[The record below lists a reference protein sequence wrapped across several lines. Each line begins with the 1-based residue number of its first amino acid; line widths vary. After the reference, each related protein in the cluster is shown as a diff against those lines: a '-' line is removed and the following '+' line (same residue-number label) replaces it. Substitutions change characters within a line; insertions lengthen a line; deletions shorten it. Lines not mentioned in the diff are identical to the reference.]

1 MVQFFNS
8 KLEKKVEKNGKKK
21 MKIEGESYKTIWFVD
36 NLVKII
42 DQTKLP
48 HKFVIKDLKNVKDAI
63 NAIKT
68 MEVRG
73 APLIGATAA
82 YGLALSIIEKN
93 DLSFLKKS
101 SEELIASRPTAI
113 NLKWAVDR
121 MMKKLN
127 GINEKDI
134 LKIALEEAKVIK
146 EEDEGFCKNIG
157 LNGLKII
164 EEISNKKKDTVNILT
179 HCNAGWL
186 ATIDWGTATSPIYHA
201 HQKGIKV
208 HVWVDETRPRN
219 QGANLTSYELNEEGI
234 SNTVI
239 TDNAGGILM
248 QRGQVDMCIVGT
260 DRTLS
265 NGDVCNKIGTYLK
278 ALSAKDNNV
287 PFYVA
292 LPSST
297 IDWSIKDHKQIP
309 IEERNSEELS
319 YVEGIDE
326 NNEIKKVRIYPKK
339 SKSLNLAFDVTPAKL
354 VTGLITEKGICEASE
369 KGLKGLFK

>member
-1 MVQFFNS
+1 M
-8 KLEKKVEKNGKKK
+8 KINGK
-21 MKIEGESYKTIWFVD
+21 SYKTIWFE
-36 NLVKII
+36 NNIVKII

-48 HKFVIKDLKNVKDAI
+48 HQFLIKELKSVKDSI
-63 NAIKT
+63 NAIKN

-82 YGLALSIIEKN
+82 YGLVLSIIEKN
-93 DLSFLKKS
+93 DLSYLKKS
-101 SEELIASRPTAI
+101 SEELINSRPTAI

-121 MMKKLN
+121 MMKKLLGVN
-127 GINEKDI
+127 NSNI
-134 LKIALEEAKVIK
+134 LKIALDEAKAITI
-146 EEDEGFCKNIG
+146 EDENFCKNIG

-164 EEISNKKKDTVNILT
+164 EDIANKKKDTVNILT

-219 QGANLTSYELNEEGI
+219 QGANLTSFELNEEGI
-234 SNTVI
+234 QNTVI

-248 QRGQVDMCIVGT
+248 QRGQVDVCIVGT

-278 ALSAKDNNV
+278 ALAARDNNV

-297 IDWSIKDHKQIP
+297 IDWNIKDHNKIP
-309 IEERNSEELS
+309 IEERNPKELS
-319 YVEGIDE
+319 HVEGVDE
-326 NNEIKKVRIYPKK
+326 DNKVKKVRIYSEK
-339 SKSLNLAFDVTPAKL
+339 SKVMNLAFDITPAKY

>member
-1 MVQFFNS
+1 
-8 KLEKKVEKNGKKK
+8 
-21 MKIEGESYKTIWFVD
+21 MKH
-36 NLVKII
+36 
-42 DQTKLP
+42 LP
-48 HKFVIKDLKNVKDAI
+48 HQFIIKDLKTVKDAI
-63 NAIKT
+63 NAITT

-82 YGLALSIIEKN
+82 YGLVLSITEKN
-93 DLSFLKKS
+93 DLSYLKKS
-101 SEELIASRPTAI
+101 SENLIKSRPTAI
-113 NLKWAVDR
+113 NLKWSVDR
-121 MMKKLN
+121 MMKKLSGVN
-127 GINEKDI
+127 DKDI
-134 LKIALEEAKVIK
+134 LKIAIDEAKSIT
-146 EEDEGFCKNIG
+146 EEDVRFCKNIG

-164 EEISNKKKDTVNILT
+164 EEIFDNKKDTVNILT

-219 QGANLTSYELNEEGI
+219 QGANLTSFELNEEGI
-234 SNTVI
+234 QNTVI

-278 ALSAKDNNV
+278 ALAAKDNNI

-297 IDWSIKDHKQIP
+297 IDWNIKDHNKIP
-309 IEERNSEELS
+309 IEERNPKELS
-319 YVEGIDE
+319 HVEGVDE
-326 NNEIKKVRIYPKK
+326 DNKVKKVRIYSKK
-339 SKSLNLAFDVTPAKL
+339 SKVMNLAFDITPAKY
-354 VTGLITEKGICEASE
+354 VTGLITEKGVCEASE

>member
-1 MVQFFNS
+1 
-8 KLEKKVEKNGKKK
+8 
-21 MKIEGESYKTIWFVD
+21 MKIMGEAYKTIWFEN

-48 HKFVIKDLKNVKDAI
+48 HQFIIKDLKTVKDAI
-63 NAIKT
+63 NAIKI

-73 APLIGATAA
+73 APLIGATAS
-82 YGLALSIIEKN
+82 YGLVLSIIEKN

-121 MMKKLN
+121 MMKKLS
-127 GINEKDI
+127 GVNEKDI
-134 LKIALEEAKVIK
+134 LKIALDEAKAIT
-146 EEDEGFCKNIG
+146 EEDEKFCKDIG

-164 EEISNKKKDTVNILT
+164 EDIANKKKGTVNILT

-201 HQKGIKV
+201 HKKGIKI

-248 QRGQVDMCIVGT
+248 QRGLVDMCIVGT

-278 ALSAKDNNV
+278 ALSAKDNNI

-297 IDWSIKDHKQIP
+297 IDWSIKDHRQIP

-326 NNEIKKVRIYPKK
+326 NNEIKKVRIYPQK
-339 SKSLNLAFDVTPAKL
+339 SKSLNLAFDITPAKL
-354 VTGLITEKGICEASE
+354 VTGLITEKGVCEASE